1 MVFRVCLLC
10 FDLRQGFTDSPL
22 FNGTIQSVGPRY
34 CPSIETKL
42 NTFAYRTS
50 HHLFLE
56 PEGETT
62 TEFYLNGFSSSLP
75 WDVQLTG
82 LRLIEGFENVR
93 IFRPGYAIEYD
104 YFPPTQLY
112 HTLET
117 KLIQGLYF
125 AGQINGT
132 TGYEEAAAQGLTR
145 EQIAE
150 KVKKLLL
157 DASLVKD
164 PTVTVSLSNLHYSMM
179 GEVAKPGQYAIDEEK
194 VTILDAI
201 SKAGDLTIQGRRQ
214 DVMVLRQEN
223 GHQKIYKIDLCSGK
237 DIFNSPAYYLQQ
249 NDVVYVTPNDTKKR
263 SSTLN
268 GNTVQSTGFWMSISS
283 LIVTILTFLKVN

>member
-1 MVFRVCLLC
+1 MKFSKLVLSGVLGIALLSATSCGTPKNVAYFQDLNNNPDTVITLQNRVITVKP
-10 FDLRQGFTDSPL
+10 TDKIYIGVKSKDPQISQL
-22 FNGTIQSVGPRY
+22 FN
-34 CPSIETKL
+34 
-42 NTFAYRTS
+42 
-50 HHLFLE
+50 
-56 PEGETT
+56 
-62 TEFYLNGFSSSLP
+62 
-75 WDVQLTG
+75 LTG
-82 LRLIEGFENVR
+82 GTSSGATNMSQDAYYYTVDSK
-93 IFRPGYAIEYD
+93 GYID
-104 YFPPTQLY
+104 FPVVG
-112 HTLET
+112 
-117 KLIQGLYF
+117 KIQV
-125 AGQINGT
+125 A
-132 TGYEEAAAQGLTR
+132 GLTR
-145 EQIAE
+145 EEIAE
-150 KVKKLLL
+150 KVKKSLV

-179 GEVAKPGQYAIDEEK
+179 GEVAKPGQYAIEEEK

-201 SKAGDLTIQGRRQ
+201 SKAGDLTIQGKRN

-223 GHQKIYKIDLCSGK
+223 GHQKIYKINLCSGR

>member
-1 MVFRVCLLC
+1 MKFSKLVLSGVLGIALLSATSCGTPKDVAYFQDLNNNPDTVITLQNRVITVKP
-10 FDLRQGFTDSPL
+10 TDKIYIGVKSKDPQISQL
-22 FNGTIQSVGPRY
+22 FN
-34 CPSIETKL
+34 L
-42 NTFAYRTS
+42 M
-50 HHLFLE
+50 
-56 PEGETT
+56 GETR
-62 TEFYLNGFSSSLP
+62 GSSANNLSQ
-75 WDVQLTG
+75 DAYYYTVDSKG
-82 LRLIEGFENVR
+82 DI
-93 IFRPGYAIEYD
+93 D
-104 YFPPTQLY
+104 FPVVG
-112 HTLET
+112 
-117 KLIQGLYF
+117 KIQV
-125 AGQINGT
+125 A
-132 TGYEEAAAQGLTR
+132 GLTR
-145 EQIAE
+145 EEIAE
-150 KVKKLLL
+150 KVRKSLV

-268 GNTVQSTGFWMSISS
+268 GNTVQSTGFWLSVSS
-283 LIVTILTFLKVN
+283 LLVTVLTFLKVN

>member
-1 MVFRVCLLC
+1 MIKKKHYLDKKMKFSKFMLLGALGVALLTATSC
-10 FDLRQGFTDSPL
+10 GTPKDVAYFQDLNNNPDTVITLQNKVITVKPTDKLYIGVKSKDPQITQL
-22 FNGTIQSVGPRY
+22 FSLTGST
-34 CPSIETKL
+34 
-42 NTFAYRTS
+42 
-50 HHLFLE
+50 
-56 PEGETT
+56 
-62 TEFYLNGFSSSLP
+62 SSSS
-75 WDVQLTG
+75 
-82 LRLIEGFENVR
+82 NVKDAFYYTVDSKGN
-93 IFRPGYAIEYD
+93 ID
-104 YFPPTQLY
+104 FPVLGII
-112 HTLET
+112 HV
-117 KLIQGLYF
+117 
-125 AGQINGT
+125 A
-132 TGYEEAAAQGLTR
+132 GLTR

-150 KVKKLLL
+150 KVKKSLL

-268 GNTVQSTGFWMSISS
+268 GNTVQSTGFWLSVSS
-283 LIVTILTFLKVN
+283 LLVTVLTFLKVN

>member
-1 MVFRVCLLC
+1 MKFSKLVLSGVLGIALLSATSCGTPKNVAYFQDLNNNPDTVITLQNRVITVKP
-10 FDLRQGFTDSPL
+10 TDKIYIGVKSKDPQISQL
-22 FNGTIQSVGPRY
+22 FN
-34 CPSIETKL
+34 
-42 NTFAYRTS
+42 
-50 HHLFLE
+50 
-56 PEGETT
+56 
-62 TEFYLNGFSSSLP
+62 
-75 WDVQLTG
+75 LTG
-82 LRLIEGFENVR
+82 GTSSGATNMSQDAYYYTVDSKGDI
-93 IFRPGYAIEYD
+93 D
-104 YFPPTQLY
+104 FPVVG
-112 HTLET
+112 
-117 KLIQGLYF
+117 KIQV
-125 AGQINGT
+125 A
-132 TGYEEAAAQGLTR
+132 GLTR
-145 EQIAE
+145 EEIAE
-150 KVKKLLL
+150 KVKKSLV

-268 GNTVQSTGFWMSISS
+268 GNTVQSTGFWLSVSS
-283 LIVTILTFLKVN
+283 LLVTVLTFLKVN